1 MRIFRRFPREFWVLL
16 GGDSVS
22 HLGYGI
28 FAPYV
33 ALYLTGPIGASNTA
47 TGLVL
52 AAWGLVGLLTAPFGG
67 LLSDRLGRRPLILG
81 GLAGSAFCAFAF
93 FLASSVW
100 VLLALVPLW
109 GLCFSMMRPAMR
121 AYVVDVVD
129 PELRVEAFGIDR
141 LVANASF
148 ALGPPLGALVIALA
162 SLRDTFLVTG
172 VTELCFLAIA
182 LRWLP
187 ESRPETTATEEPPRL
202 TEALRDRRLLV
213 LALGTALAWFLF
225 AVYDEVFGVFL
236 HQDRGLA
243 ISTWGLLF
251 TINPVLVV
259 LTQYPVARWASGRSA
274 RMVLSLGALLSGLA
288 VFMLLPFAGIAI
300 VVVSIVLLTAGEILE
315 APVSSALAGE
325 FAPEHLR
332 GAYQAVLDCGY
343 GAASMPAVALG
354 LFLVGRGDFGWMLG
368 AAPLVALAAVACFSA
383 LPGKGTEVRPV
394 VEAV

>member
-1 MRIFRRFPREFWVLL
+1 VLL
-16 GGDSVS
+16 GGDGVS
-22 HLGYGI
+22 HLGYGV

-33 ALYLTGPIGASNTA
+33 ALYLTGPIGASTTA

-93 FLASSVW
+93 FSASSVW
-100 VLLALVPLW
+100 VLLLLVPLW
-109 GLCFSMMRPAMR
+109 GLSFSMMRPAMR

-141 LVANASF
+141 LVANATF
-148 ALGPPLGALVIALA
+148 ALGPPLGALVITLA

-182 LRWLP
+182 VRWLP
-187 ESRPETTATEEPPRL
+187 ESRPAAASEAPPRL
-202 TEALRDRRLLV
+202 SEALHDPRLLM

-236 HQDRGLA
+236 HQERGLG

-274 RMVLSLGALLSGLA
+274 RLVLSAGALLNGLA
-288 VFMLLPFAGIAI
+288 VFLVLPFAGIAV
-300 VVVSIVLLTAGEILE
+300 VVVSIVLLTAGEVLL
-315 APVSSALAGE
+315 APVSSALAGAL
-325 FAPEHLR
+325 APEQLR
-332 GAYQAVLDCGY
+332 GSYQSVLDCGY
-343 GAASMPAVALG
+343 GAAAMPAVALG
-354 LFLVGRGDFGWMLG
+354 LFLVGRGEFGWLLG

-383 LPGKGTEVRPV
+383 LPGKGIEVQPV

>member
-1 MRIFRRFPREFWVLL
+1 VLL
-16 GGDSVS
+16 AGDGVA
-22 HLGYGI
+22 HLGYGV

-33 ALYLTGPIGASNTA
+33 ALYLTGPIGASTTA

-52 AAWGLVGLLTAPFGG
+52 AAWGLVGLLTAPYGG

-93 FLASSVW
+93 YFASSVW
-100 VLLALVPLW
+100 ALLLLVPLW

-129 PELRVEAFGIDR
+129 PSLHVEAFGIDR
-141 LVANASF
+141 LVSNAAF
-148 ALGPPLGALVIALA
+148 ALGPPLGALVITVA
-162 SLRDTFLVTG
+162 SLRDTFLVTA
-172 VTELCFLAIA
+172 VTELCFLVIA

-187 ESRPETTATEEPPRL
+187 ESRPATTVSEEPPRL
-202 TEALRDRRLLV
+202 SEALHDRRLLV

-236 HQDRGLA
+236 HEERGLA

-274 RMVLSLGALLSGLA
+274 RLVLAAGALLNGLA
-288 VFMLLPFAGIAI
+288 VFLLLPFTGIAV
-300 VVVSIVLLTAGEILE
+300 VVVSIVLLTGGEVLLS
-315 APVSSALAGE
+315 PVSSALAGAL
-325 FAPEHLR
+325 APEHLR

-354 LFLVGRGDFGWMLG
+354 LFLVGRGDFGWLLG
-368 AAPLVALAAVACFSA
+368 AAPVIAVGAVACFSA
-383 LPGKGTEVRPV
+383 LPGKGTEVQPV

>member
-1 MRIFRRFPREFWVLL
+1 MRIFGRFPREFWVLL

-129 PELRVEAFGIDR
+129 PEQRVEAFGIDR

-148 ALGPPLGALVIALA
+148 ALGPPLGALVITLG
-162 SLRDTFLVTG
+162 SLRDTFLVTA
-172 VTELCFLAIA
+172 VTELCFLLIA

-187 ESRPETTATEEPPRL
+187 ESRPAAATEKPPRL
-202 TEALRDRRLLV
+202 GEALHDRRLLV

-259 LTQYPVARWASGRSA
+259 LTQYPVARWASRRSA
-274 RMVLSLGALLSGLA
+274 RLVLSLGALLSGLA
-288 VFMLLPFAGIAI
+288 VFLLLPFAGIAI

-325 FAPEHLR
+325 YAPEHLR
-332 GAYQAVLDCGY
+332 GSYQAVLDCGY

-354 LFLVGRGDFGWMLG
+354 LYLVGRGDFGWLLG
-368 AAPLVALAAVACFSA
+368 AAPLVALAAVACFSL
-383 LPGKGTEVRPV
+383 LPAKESDARPV
-394 VEAV
+394 VEPV

>member
-1 MRIFRRFPREFWVLL
+1 VLL
-16 GGDSVS
+16 AGDGVA
-22 HLGYGI
+22 HLGYGV

-33 ALYLTGPIGASNTA
+33 ALYLTGPIGASTTA

-100 VLLALVPLW
+100 VLLLLVPLW

-129 PELRVEAFGIDR
+129 PELHVEAFGIDR
-141 LVANASF
+141 LVSNAAF
-148 ALGPPLGALVIALA
+148 ALGPPLGALVITLA
-162 SLRDTFLVTG
+162 SLRDTFLVTA
-172 VTELCFLAIA
+172 VTELCFLVIA

-187 ESRPETTATEEPPRL
+187 ESRPAGATSEAPPRL
-202 TEALRDRRLLV
+202 SEALHDRRLLV

-236 HQDRGLA
+236 HEDRGLA

-259 LTQYPVARWASGRSA
+259 LTQYPVARWASSRSA
-274 RMVLSLGALLSGLA
+274 RFVLSAGALLNGVA
-288 VFMLLPFAGIAI
+288 VFLLLPFTGIAV
-300 VVVSIVLLTAGEILE
+300 VVVSIVLLTAGEILL
-315 APVSSALAGE
+315 APVSSALAGAL
-325 FAPEHLR
+325 APGHLR
-332 GAYQAVLDCGY
+332 GSYQAVLDCGY

-354 LFLVGRGDFGWMLG
+354 LFLVGRGDFDWLLG
-368 AAPLVALAAVACFSA
+368 TAPLIAVAAVACFSA
-383 LPGKGTEVRPV
+383 LPGKGTEVQPV

>member
-1 MRIFRRFPREFWVLL
+1 VLL
-16 GGDSVS
+16 AGDGVA
-22 HLGYGI
+22 HLGYGV

-93 FLASSVW
+93 YFASSVW
-100 VLLALVPLW
+100 VLLLLVPLW

-141 LVANASF
+141 LVSNAAF
-148 ALGPPLGALVIALA
+148 ALGPPLGALVITLA
-162 SLRDTFLVTG
+162 SLRDTFLVTA

-187 ESRPETTATEEPPRL
+187 ESRPAATVSEEPPRL
-202 TEALRDRRLLV
+202 SEALRDRRLLV

-236 HQDRGLA
+236 HQERGLA

-274 RMVLSLGALLSGLA
+274 RLVLAAGALLNGLA
-288 VFMLLPFAGIAI
+288 VFLLLPFTGITV
-300 VVVSIVLLTAGEILE
+300 VVVSIVLLTGGEVLL
-315 APVSSALAGE
+315 APVSSALAG
-325 FAPEHLR
+325 ALSPEHLR

-354 LFLVGRGDFGWMLG
+354 LFLVGRGDFGWLLG
-368 AAPLVALAAVACFSA
+368 AAPLIAVAAVAFFSA
-383 LPGKGTEVRPV
+383 LPGKGTDVQPV

>member
-1 MRIFRRFPREFWVLL
+1 VLL
-16 GGDSVS
+16 AGDGVS

-81 GLAGSAFCAFAF
+81 GLAGSAFCAFGF

-100 VLLALVPLW
+100 VLLLLVPLW

-121 AYVVDVVD
+121 AYLVDVVD

-141 LVANASF
+141 LVANATF
-148 ALGPPLGALVIALA
+148 ALGPPLGALVITVA

-172 VTELCFLAIA
+172 VAELSFLAIA
-182 LRWLP
+182 VLWLP
-187 ESRPETTATEEPPRL
+187 ESHPAATRAEEPPPRL
-202 TEALRDRRLLV
+202 TEALHDRLLLL

-225 AVYDEVFGVFL
+225 ALYDEVFGVFL

-259 LTQYPVARWASGRSA
+259 LTQYPAARWASGRSP
-274 RMVLSLGALLSGLA
+274 RFVLSLGALLNGLA
-288 VFMLLPFAGIAI
+288 VFLLLPFTGIAI
-300 VVVSIVLLTAGEILE
+300 VVVSIVLLTAGEILL
-315 APVSSALAGE
+315 APVSSALAATL
-325 FAPEHLR
+325 APERLR
-332 GAYQAVLDCGY
+332 GSYQSILDCGY
-343 GAASMPAVALG
+343 SAASMPAVALG
-354 LFLVGRGDFGWMLG
+354 LFLVGRGDFEWLLG
-368 AAPLVALAAVACFSA
+368 AAPLVALAAAMCFSA
-383 LPGKGTEVRPV
+383 LPGKGTDVQPV